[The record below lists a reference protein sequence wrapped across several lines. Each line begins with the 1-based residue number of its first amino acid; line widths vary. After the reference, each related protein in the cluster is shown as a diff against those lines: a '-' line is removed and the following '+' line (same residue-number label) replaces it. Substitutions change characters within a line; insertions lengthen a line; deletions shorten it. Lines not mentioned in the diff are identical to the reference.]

1 VVVVGLG
8 EGDWIA
14 LEFAPKGAEGATRR
28 ATSRQRVDARVELIT
43 MARKGVVGGLKNVS
57 ARNVPAVL
65 AGKLAAYSESLSLNN
80 DDLPTA
86 VCERVEGGRSR
97 PVVVGG
103 GLHGI
108 GLGWVL
114 DLNLADKSE
123 FRRISL
129 KANVEYQSIQ
139 GLWIRSR
146 LDFNDLVTEL
156 EFIGFHGIG

>member
-1 VVVVGLG
+1 MGWFGLG
-8 EGDWIA
+8 ESDWIA

-28 ATSRQRVDARVELIT
+28 ATSRQHVNTRIELIT

-108 GLGWVL
+108 EVSSG
-114 DLNLADKSE
+114 
-123 FRRISL
+123 
-129 KANVEYQSIQ
+129 
-139 GLWIRSR
+139 
-146 LDFNDLVTEL
+146 T
-156 EFIGFHGIG
+156 